1 MKREDLVKRVEEKVV
16 IEEEVMEE
24 LKGLEDMLEKVIND
38 AYNSGLLTEGEYEEI
53 MEMIDEKRRVLYDI
67 KRRVEGLIDVVGEL

>member
-16 IEEEVMEE
+16 IEEEVVEE
-24 LKGLEDMLEKVIND
+24 LESLEDMLEKVIND

-67 KRRVEGLIDVVGEL
+67 KRRVEGLIDVVDEL